1 MAQFS
6 ELIKNFDKIREYM
19 RGFYIYGF
27 KVRGDYTEKSARTY
41 DNERRRVAC
50 WMDDAVRWEYSPK
63 GKRVFLSLDSS
74 QVRQN
79 PLYAAWKSKS
89 FTKNDIMLHF
99 FLLDLMRDLEPH
111 GVDELT
117 DLIASRYGVLLDTQA
132 VRTKLREY
140 ERLGVFTVE
149 KTARAQRYRLN
160 QDDAL
165 RHWNAEGLL
174 DAVRF
179 FQEVA
184 PFGFIGSTILERF
197 DAENDLFLFKH
208 HYMVHTLED
217 GVLYDIL
224 QAIYE
229 GRMIR
234 FQNLSRR
241 SGSVHTFQGVP
252 LKILTS
258 LRTGRRYLCLY
269 RADVRRFTNLRL
281 DSIGSV
287 ELLDA
292 ADDLDDLLGKLEHNL
307 PKCWGVCFGGRK
319 NREEQLI
326 VKLYIDEQKEQHL
339 LKRLYEEGRGAQI
352 LHIGRNLYLYST
364 VLFDAGE
371 AMPWIKTFIG
381 HIVSLEC
388 TNREVTQ
395 RFYSDLSAMKQMYLD
410 CR

>member
-149 KTARAQRYRLN
+149 KTARA
-160 QDDAL
+160 
-165 RHWNAEGLL
+165 
-174 DAVRF
+174 
-179 FQEVA
+179 
-184 PFGFIGSTILERF
+184 
-197 DAENDLFLFKH
+197 
-208 HYMVHTLED
+208 
-217 GVLYDIL
+217 
-224 QAIYE
+224 
-229 GRMIR
+229 
-234 FQNLSRR
+234 RR
-241 SGSVHTFQGVP
+241 KRPVSV
-252 LKILTS
+252 
-258 LRTGRRYLCLY
+258 
-269 RADVRRFTNLRL
+269 
-281 DSIGSV
+281 
-287 ELLDA
+287 
-292 ADDLDDLLGKLEHNL
+292 
-307 PKCWGVCFGGRK
+307 
-319 NREEQLI
+319 
-326 VKLYIDEQKEQHL
+326 
-339 LKRLYEEGRGAQI
+339 
-352 LHIGRNLYLYST
+352 
-364 VLFDAGE
+364 
-371 AMPWIKTFIG
+371 
-381 HIVSLEC
+381 
-388 TNREVTQ
+388 
-395 RFYSDLSAMKQMYLD
+395 
-410 CR
+410 